1 MSRCSPNRGVDRVY
15 RSREA
20 VLADASNGI
29 HFNVTH
35 TDGLALIALARRPV
49 GVDVEQLR
57 AVSDPE
63 GLVRRFFSA
72 AERDSYRVCPPNY
85 RTRGSSA
92 AGRARKPSSK
102 PVD

>member
-1 MSRCSPNRGVDRVY
+1 MGNS
-15 RSREA
+15 
-20 VLADASNGI
+20 GI

-72 AERDSYRVCPPNY
+72 AETRHLSGTARRTAERGVLPRV
-85 RTRGSSA
+85 
-92 AGRARKPSSK
+92 
-102 PVD
+102 DL